1 MLNANDMVIILPDGM
16 AEVKLTYG
24 EFMGVN
30 KDKDYYNIKGSDSK
44 VSPIHRAY
52 VLPMAAREDAL
63 RVLAT
68 RARAK
73 KEWDDSMSFIYQ
85 LRNKYA

>member
-1 MLNANDMVIILPDGM
+1 MLNINDTVIILPDGM

-30 KDKDYYNIKGSDSK
+30 KDKDFYNIKGSDSK
-44 VSPIHRAY
+44 VNPIHRAY
-52 VLPMAAREDAL
+52 VLPMEAREDAL

-73 KEWDDSMSFIYQ
+73 KEWEDSMSFIYQ

>member
-1 MLNANDMVIILPDGM
+1 MLNINDIVIILPHGM

-30 KDKDYYNIKGSDSK
+30 KDKDFYNIKGSDSK
-44 VSPIHRAY
+44 ITIVHRAY
-52 VLPMAAREDAL
+52 VLPMEAREDAL
-63 RVLAT
+63 RALAA